1 MAARH
6 FNVTLAAA
14 AVRLS
19 DAYGGAAGADPD
31 AALDIPYRQL
41 LLSSAGAAAF
51 VGSDADVSSTDYGVR
66 VELGAAGDHPVSI
79 GPFETG
85 PIKLSQLWAAGAG
98 ATLHILG
105 IPF

>member
-1 MAARH
+1 MAAKH
-6 FNVTLAAA
+6 FNITLGAA

-19 DAYGGAAGADPD
+19 DAYGGAAGANPDP
-31 AALDIPYRQL
+31 ALDIPYRQL
-41 LLSSAGAAAF
+41 LFSAGGADAF
-51 VGSDADVSSTDYGVR
+51 IGDDAQVTGTDYGMAVDSTA
-66 VELGAAGDHPVSI
+66 LGPASI

-98 ATLHILG
+98 STLHVLG

>member
-1 MAARH
+1 MAAKH

-19 DAYGGAAGADPD
+19 SVYANPAVGGPD
-31 AALDIPYRQL
+31 DIPYRQIL
-41 LLSSAGAAAF
+41 ISAGGADAF
-51 VGSDADVSSTDYGVR
+51 IGDDAQVTSTDFGILVDSTA
-66 VELGAAGDHPVSI
+66 LGPASI

-85 PIKLSQLWAAGAG
+85 PVKLSDLWAAGAG
-98 ATLHILG
+98 STLHLLC

>member
-19 DAYGGAAGADPD
+19 DAYGGPAGANPD

-41 LLSSAGAAAF
+41 LFTATGADAF
-51 VGSDADVSSTDYGVR
+51 IGDDAQVTSTDFGVQ
-66 VELGAAGDHPVSI
+66 VDSTNVSAAPSI

-85 PIKLSQLWAAGAG
+85 PIKLSHLWAAGAG
-98 ATLHILG
+98 STLHILA